1 MTKID
6 CKIQLKKH
14 FKKLFFSSVITG
26 LLVFFL
32 IITSYTNNGGVSI
45 DISGLTG
52 ENGNVQALE
61 IMLFLTLFALAPSI
75 LIMTTSFTRI
85 VIVLSL
91 LRNAIGLQQT
101 PPNQIIIG
109 ISLFLSLFIMN
120 PVFSQINTEAY
131 QPYSRGEITQQ
142 VALEKG
148 IVPIKKFML
157 MQTTNSDLALFL
169 KISNKVMPENPEEV
183 PLEVLIPSFITS
195 ELKKAFTI
203 GFLIFLPFLVID
215 IVVSTTLMSMGMIM
229 LPPATIALPFKLM
242 LFVLVDGWGLL
253 IETLVAGFNWF
264 T

>member
-1 MTKID
+1 MTKTN

-14 FKKLFFSSVITG
+14 SKRLLFSSAITG
-26 LLVFFL
+26 IALLIFMG
-32 IITSYTNNGGVSI
+32 TSYATGGNVSI
-45 DISGLTG
+45 DITGLTG
-52 ENGNVQALE
+52 ESGNVQALE
-61 IMLFLTLFALAPSI
+61 IMLFLTLFTLAPSI

-109 ISLFLSLFIMN
+109 IALFLSLFIMN
-120 PVFSQINTEAY
+120 PVFSEINTQAY
-131 QPYSRGEITQQ
+131 QPYSNGEITQE
-142 VALEKG
+142 VALQRG
-148 IVPIKKFML
+148 VVPIKKFML
-157 MQTTNSDLALFL
+157 MQTSNSDMALFL
-169 KISNKVMPENPEEV
+169 KISKQVMPENPEEV

-215 IVVSTTLMSMGMIM
+215 IVVSSTLMSMGMIM

>member
-1 MTKID
+1 MTKTD
-6 CKIQLKKH
+6 CRIQLKKH
-14 FKKLFFSSVITG
+14 FKRFLFSTAITG
-26 LLVFFL
+26 ILLLVFMV
-32 IITSYTNNGGVSI
+32 TSYATGGNVSI
-45 DISGLTG
+45 DITGLTG
-52 ENGNVQALE
+52 ESGNVQALE
-61 IMLFLTLFALAPSI
+61 IMLFLTLFTLAPSI

-109 ISLFLSLFIMN
+109 IALFLSLFIMN
-120 PVFSQINTEAY
+120 PVFSEINTQAY
-131 QPYSRGEITQQ
+131 QPYSNGEITQE
-142 VALEKG
+142 VALQRG
-148 IVPIKKFML
+148 VVPIKKFML
-157 MQTTNSDLALFL
+157 MQTSNSDMALFL
-169 KISNKVMPENPEEV
+169 KISKQVMPENPEDV

-215 IVVSTTLMSMGMIM
+215 IVVSSTLMSMGMIM

>member
-1 MTKID
+1 MTKTN

-14 FKKLFFSSVITG
+14 SKRLLFSSAVTG
-26 LLVFFL
+26 IALLIFMG
-32 IITSYTNNGGVSI
+32 TSYATSGNVSI
-45 DISGLTG
+45 DITGLTG
-52 ENGNVQALE
+52 ESGNVQALE
-61 IMLFLTLFALAPSI
+61 IMLFLTLFTLAPSI

-109 ISLFLSLFIMN
+109 IALFLSLFIMN
-120 PVFSQINTEAY
+120 PVFSEINTQAY
-131 QPYSRGEITQQ
+131 QPYSKGEITQE
-142 VALEKG
+142 VALQRG
-148 IVPIKKFML
+148 VVPIKKFML
-157 MQTTNSDLALFL
+157 MQTSNSDMALFL
-169 KISNKVMPENPEEV
+169 KISKQVMPENPEEV

-215 IVVSTTLMSMGMIM
+215 IVVSSTLMSMGMIM